1 MSYIMNKG
9 LYMHNCKQL
18 FRVNEKGMNVH
29 DYLMPIKYKM
39 NQMCVLHLNH
49 M

>member
-9 LYMHNCKQL
+9 MYMHNCNQL
-18 FRVNEKGMNVH
+18 FRVNEKGIMFMIT
-29 DYLMPIKYKM
+29 LPIKYKM